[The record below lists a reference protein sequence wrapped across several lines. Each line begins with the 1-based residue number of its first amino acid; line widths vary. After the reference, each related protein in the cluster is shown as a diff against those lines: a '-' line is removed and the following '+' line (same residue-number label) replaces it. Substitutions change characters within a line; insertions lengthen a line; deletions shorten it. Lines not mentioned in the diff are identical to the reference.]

1 MQEDSVIGKVWL
13 SFPTRFLEDR
23 FSFLQ
28 AGSGTRG
35 LHAFWGISSWATKE
49 VIGE

>member
-1 MQEDSVIGKVWL
+1 MQEDSGIGKVWL

-35 LHAFWGISSWATKE
+35 LHTFWGISSWATKE